1 MGQVDR
7 RFRSLLVG
15 FERKERCNLGFLD
28 QFWGR
33 KGDKKPVRGK
43 SRPIEERLKA
53 EELRQLKRLEREDPI
68 IARQFWLRRLGLERD
83 EQDKLESALD
93 VIQKLQDR
101 GLIPESAD
109 KLSGDTWLREIGKGI
124 AMGLGPAL
132 MTMMTRPPTG
142 LPYPPMYPPVQ
153 VPIQAPTQVQA
164 PEQPAQSEL
173 PAKQPQPAT
182 PDTEPAPATQQESVI
197 PDDVSESSK
206 QLIALFADKSPE
218 EAVALIASHPQ
229 ARLFGQGLLMVPE
242 EQLLLHLHSL
252 EMTIP
257 DLAGFVAW
265 LRSRPTWLVAV
276 VRGLRAQ
283 LQVG

>member
-1 MGQVDR
+1 MGQVDY
-7 RFRSLLVG
+7 RFYSVLVG
-15 FERKERCNLGFLD
+15 FERKERCNLGLLD
-28 QFWGR
+28 QFLRRRGN
-33 KGDKKPVRGK
+33 KKPVRGK

-53 EELRQLKRLEREDPI
+53 EELRQLKRLEREDPVV
-68 IARQFWLRRLGLERD
+68 ARQFWLRRLGLERD

-93 VIQKLQDR
+93 VIQRLQDR

-132 MTMMTRPPTG
+132 MTMTTRPLTG
-142 LPYPPMYPPVQ
+142 LPYPPMYQPTQ
-153 VPIQAPTQVQA
+153 VPMPTPTQVQVA
-164 PEQPAQSEL
+164 EQPAHSEQ
-173 PAKQPQPAT
+173 PAKQPPLAP
-182 PDTEPAPATQQESVI
+182 PDTEPAPAPQEDTVV
-197 PDDVSESSK
+197 PDNVSDASK

-218 EAVALIASHPQ
+218 EAVALITSHPQ
-229 ARLFGQGLLMVPE
+229 ARVFGQGLLMVPE

-276 VRGLRAQ
+276 VRRLRAQ
-283 LQVG
+283 LQVS

>member
-1 MGQVDR
+1 MGLFDR
-7 RFRSLLVG
+7 LIG
-15 FERKERCNLGFLD
+15 K
-28 QFWGR
+28 
-33 KGDKKPVRGK
+33 KGSGKPVRGK

-53 EELRQLKRLEREDPI
+53 EELRQLKRLEKEDPM

-132 MTMMTRPPTG
+132 MTMMSRPPTTG
-142 LPYPPMYPPVQ
+142 LPYSPMYQPMQMSPQ
-153 VPIQAPTQVQA
+153 APIQTQM
-164 PEQPAQSEL
+164 PEQVAQTEL
-173 PAKQPQPAT
+173 PAKQSQPAP
-182 PDTEPAPATQQESVI
+182 PDTEPAPTSQEDTVVSG
-197 PDDVSESSK
+197 DVSEASK
-206 QLIALFADKSPE
+206 QLIALFTDKSPE

-242 EQLLLHLHSL
+242 EQLLLHLQSL

-265 LRSRPTWLVAV
+265 LRSRPEWLLAV
-276 VRGLRAQ
+276 VRGLRGQ
-283 LQVG
+283 LQTG